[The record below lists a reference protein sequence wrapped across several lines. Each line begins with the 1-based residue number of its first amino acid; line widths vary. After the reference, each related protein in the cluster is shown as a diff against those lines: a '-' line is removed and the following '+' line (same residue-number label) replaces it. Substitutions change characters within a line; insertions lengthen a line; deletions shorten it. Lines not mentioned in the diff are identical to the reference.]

1 MTAYQIVFAAL
12 ALSLPIV
19 TLIAIGRQLWSIF
32 RSLRTGHFKFAA
44 LSTLGIAG
52 VFAIFAAALVLW
64 FGYGVGHSKK
74 SVWTDLLLIAVTGIP
89 IYAAAYG
96 LWRLAR
102 LFDARNTRDLDTRRT
117 ETGSRVFSKRR

>member
-1 MTAYQIVFAAL
+1 MTAYQVFFAAF

-19 TLIAIGRQLWSIF
+19 TLLAIARQLWSIF
-32 RSLRTGHFKFAA
+32 RSLRAKHFKFAA

-52 VFAIFAAALVLW
+52 ILCIFAAALVLW
-64 FGYGVGHSKK
+64 FGYAVGHSQKDV
-74 SVWTDLLLIAVTGIP
+74 STDLLLIAVTGAP

-102 LFDARNTRDLDTRRT
+102 HFDTRTAR
-117 ETGSRVFSKRR
+117 EPSSR